1 MITASTW
8 NVSKRLEDILP
19 VTTMR
24 KYCTACEWA
33 AETVEGYS
41 ADDLNVLAI
50 EHHSVSSH
58 PIESEEE

>member
-1 MITASTW
+1 MREDVLSTM
-8 NVSKRLEDILP
+8 R
-19 VTTMR
+19 MR

-50 EHHSVSSH
+50 EHHSVSGH
-58 PIESEEE
+58 PIESE